1 MGTEDK
7 RLLGSLRENL
17 RMSKPV
23 RISYWVVAAAFI
35 VVSWLQMTSAMLAV
49 FFCYFAITKLHFTRN
64 RWVAVA
70 LFVVLLSA
78 IGYALVHFVWQ
89 SVVTFP
95 AIAEKAVPSFIE
107 WVKSWK
113 WAQQW
118 NLQLP
123 FTDFD
128 SLKKIIL
135 ESIREHTNVGDFR
148 AYAAFFKTFSVKVVA
163 IIIGAVVAASI
174 FLNSKLDLD
183 EGRHLVTNN
192 LYSLICRELS
202 FRFRSLYQSFST
214 VMGAQ
219 LIISGINTTLTSIF
233 IFAVKLPYA
242 PLVIGVTFLCG
253 LLPVVGNLISNTV
266 IVGIAFTVS
275 PQMALGALVFLVVIH
290 KLEYFLNSKIIGDR
304 IKNPVWLTL
313 VGLIIGERL
322 MGIPGMI
329 LAPVILNYIKV
340 EMSRI
345 AIQETSTS

>member
-1 MGTEDK
+1 
-7 RLLGSLRENL
+7 
-17 RMSKPV
+17 MSNPV
-23 RISYWVVAAAFI
+23 RISYWVVAVAFI
-35 VVSWLQMTSAMLAV
+35 VVAWLQMTSAMLAV
-49 FFCYFAITKLHFTRN
+49 FFCYFLITKLHFSSN
-64 RWVAVA
+64 RWVAVG
-70 LFVVLLSA
+70 LFVVLLAGIS
-78 IGYALVHFVWQ
+78 YALVHFVWQ
-89 SVVTFP
+89 SIVTFP
-95 AIAEKAVPSFIE
+95 ALTEKVVPSFIE
-107 WVKSWK
+107 WGK
-113 WAQQW
+113 QW
-118 NLQLP
+118 NVPLP
-123 FTDFD
+123 FTDYD
-128 SLKKIIL
+128 SLKKLIL
-135 ESIREHTNVGDFR
+135 ESIREHTQDLKDFR
-148 AYAAFFKTFSVKVVA
+148 AFATFAKTFSTKTIA

-202 FRFRSLYQSFST
+202 LRFRSLYRSFAT

-233 IFAVKLPYA
+233 IFSVGLPYA

-253 LLPVVGNLISNTV
+253 LLPVIGNLISNTV

-275 PQMALGALVFLVVIH
+275 PQMALAALVFLVVIH

-329 LAPVILNYIKV
+329 MAPVVLNYIKV
-340 EMSRI
+340 EMSGI
-345 AIQETSTS
+345 AIVEKPE

>member
-1 MGTEDK
+1 
-7 RLLGSLRENL
+7 
-17 RMSKPV
+17 MSNPV
-23 RISYWVVAAAFI
+23 RISYWVVAVAFI
-35 VVSWLQMTSAMLAV
+35 VVSWLQMTSAMLVV
-49 FFCYFAITKLHFTRN
+49 FFSYFLITKLHFTGN
-64 RWVAVA
+64 RWVAVG
-70 LFVVLLSA
+70 LFAILLSG
-78 IGYALVHFVWQ
+78 ITYALVHFVWQ
-89 SVVTFP
+89 SIVTLP

-107 WVKSWK
+107 WAK
-113 WAQQW
+113 QW
-118 NLQLP
+118 NVQLP

-128 SLKKIIL
+128 SLKKLIL
-135 ESIREHTNVGDFR
+135 ESIREHTQDLQDFK
-148 AYAAFFKTFSVKVVA
+148 AFATFAKTFSAKAIA

-202 FRFRSLYQSFST
+202 LRFRALYQSFAT

-233 IFAVKLPYA
+233 LFTVKLPYS
-242 PLVIGVTFLCG
+242 PLVIGVTFVCG
-253 LLPVVGNLISNTV
+253 LLPVIGNLISNTV

-275 PQMALGALVFLVVIH
+275 PQMALAALVFLVVIH

-345 AIQETSTS
+345 AIPEPKES